1 MSTIELKENIIE
13 QLAHIDDVS
22 FLKAINAIVESKANQ
37 EVYILSDEQ
46 KERINSA
53 RIQFNNQSTTSNFE
67 VEEQVNEWL
76 NSK

>member
-13 QLAHIDDVS
+13 QLALIDDIS
-22 FLKAINAIVESKANQ
+22 FLKAINAIVESKVNQ

-53 RIQFNNQSTTSNFE
+53 RIQFNNQTTTSNFV